1 MNVLNI
7 KDGIIRSGEYT
18 TICPH
23 TPPLFIPVQ
32 GKIQSVQGPEFKIQR
47 MPCQLNCQFNEIVTL
62 KKEGS
67 DENRKGIKFTCFN
80 GFPVHLLE
88 EKNN

>member
-1 MNVLNI
+1 MNILNI
-7 KDGIIRSGEYT
+7 KDGIIQCGNDA

-23 TPPLFIPVQ
+23 TAPVFIPVR
-32 GKIQSVQGPEFKIQR
+32 GKIQSMQGPEFQIQR
-47 MPCQLNCQFNEIVTL
+47 MPCQLNCHFNEIVTL

-67 DENRKGIKFTCFN
+67 DENRKGIKFTCFS

-88 EKNN
+88 IKD